1 MCRYDEAYLSREVET
16 FRERE
21 RKHEEEE
28 DRLRDKVRA
37 LKQARDALQERLL
50 SGAEDIRSQHED
62 RLTQEVAG
70 GGVDLSPGTFINTT
84 RFRSTRCFTEVKYVS
99 LTGCEPL

>member
-70 GGVDLSPGTFINTT
+70 GGG
-84 RFRSTRCFTEVKYVS
+84 
-99 LTGCEPL
+99 G